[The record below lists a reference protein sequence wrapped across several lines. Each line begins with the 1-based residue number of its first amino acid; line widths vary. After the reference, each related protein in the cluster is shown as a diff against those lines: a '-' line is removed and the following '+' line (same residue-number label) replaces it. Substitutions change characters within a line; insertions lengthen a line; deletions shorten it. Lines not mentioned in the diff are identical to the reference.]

1 MTKPRQPRTKSSPFF
16 IEPFSV
22 SVAGAAAYTGLSED
36 TIKQACRDR
45 KLAHRLKRGV
55 STLGEYQC
63 DPATSGKRG
72 PIATLEIM
80 CSENWEAGHRDRA
93 LLPIRYLAARF
104 GHTLVKEKVSGS
116 KAADLLH
123 EALSDA
129 AEAADVTRAIQDAI
143 KDGTITAD
151 EKDNILRQLE
161 ERDES
166 SRRVRDAL
174 ASATSK
180 KKGKGK

>member
-36 TIKQACRDR
+36 TIKRACRDR
-45 KLAHRLKRGV
+45 KL
-55 STLGEYQC
+55 S
-63 DPATSGKRG
+63 
-72 PIATLEIM
+72 
-80 CSENWEAGHRDRA
+80 HRDR
-93 LLPIRYLAARF
+93 LGRGF
-104 GHTLVKEKVSGS
+104 GEGQV
-116 KAADLLH
+116 
-123 EALSDA
+123 LSDA
-129 AEAADVTRAIQDAI
+129 AESGDVTRAIQNAI
-143 KDGTITAD
+143 ADGAISAG

-166 SRRVRDAL
+166 SRRVRAAL
-174 ASATSK
+174 ATATSK